1 VLWIYVG
8 LTGALYQAIWR
19 HDPSF
24 RVRFGIRDLGLVAAI
39 DLALLIALMG
49 YTGLK
54 LGW

>member
-1 VLWIYVG
+1 

-39 DLALLIALMG
+39 DLALLIALVG
-49 YTGLK
+49 YAGLK